1 MNNKIFGKKCGLR
14 VSEMVLGTGN
24 FGTRWGYGTQA
35 DEAERIFKRYI
46 DMGGNFID
54 TADGYQYGES
64 EELLGRFIKGN
75 RENLVLASKF
85 STGGSGVQTTG
96 NSRKNIVYAVEQ
108 SLKRLQTD
116 RLDIYWAHFSDNQ
129 TPIEEILR
137 ALDDLVRSGKILYCG
152 FSNFPAWRIAVASLI
167 ADMKGWTPVI
177 GIQIEYNLLERTADR
192 ELLPMADALG
202 LGVAYWSPLAGG
214 TLTGKYRNQNLA
226 EESRKK
232 AWGGVLVKG
241 ENSQQASQ
249 VLDALDDAA
258 KTLNINVT
266 ELALAWLRQKD
277 KSNGIYSCT
286 IVGPRTLP
294 QLDVYLKALTV
305 TLPQEIIDQL
315 NLASAVALG
324 SPHETIA
331 EQQNSIFGGNA
342 IEIKHKVY

>member
-1 MNNKIFGKKCGLR
+1 MNNKIFGRKCGLR

-24 FGTRWGYGTQA
+24 FGTRWGYGTHA
-35 DEAERIFKRYI
+35 DEAEAIFNRYI

-85 STGGSGVQTTG
+85 STGGSGIQTTG

-108 SLKRLQTD
+108 SLKRLDTD

-129 TPIEEILR
+129 TPVEEILR

-152 FSNFPAWRIAVASLI
+152 FSNFPAWRISAASII
-167 ADMKGWTPVI
+167 ADMKGWAPVI

-192 ELLPMADALG
+192 ELLPMAEALG

-258 KTLNINVT
+258 RTLNIDIT

-277 KSNGIYSCT
+277 NSNGIYSCT

-294 QLDVYLKALTV
+294 QLEVYLKALAV

-315 NLASAVALG
+315 NLASAASLG

-331 EQQNSIFGGNA
+331 EQQKSIFGSSA
-342 IEIKHKVY
+342 VEIKHKVY